1 MTKDDITK
9 IADAVCERLEANSFG
24 EMKEDIANLSE
35 RVDSMAEDLT
45 KVVELTKEIPVIN
58 ERLERLE
65 RLEDHGEGA
74 PGHKVLGVPRTAAGS
89 GPRDRVAH
97 LTAACRVTSM
107 EMRLGGL
114 PRRSVEPAGSPG
126 RIFLRR
132 LSGVRGAVSLGHAAA

>member
-35 RVDSMAEDLT
+35 RMDSMAEDLT

-65 RLEDHGEGA
+65 DHA
-74 PGHKVLGVPRTAAGS
+74 
-89 GPRDRVAH
+89 
-97 LTAACRVTSM
+97 
-107 EMRLGGL
+107 
-114 PRRSVEPAGSPG
+114 
-126 RIFLRR
+126 I
-132 LSGVRGAVSLGHAAA
+132 